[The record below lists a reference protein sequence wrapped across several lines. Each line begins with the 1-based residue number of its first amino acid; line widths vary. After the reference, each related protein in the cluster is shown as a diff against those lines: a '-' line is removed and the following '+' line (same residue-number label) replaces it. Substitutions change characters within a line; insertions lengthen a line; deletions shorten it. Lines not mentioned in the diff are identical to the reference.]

1 MGSFLFTNKPFVMTN
16 QQYYDEYVNNT
27 IDTLK
32 QLTNEDIIKS
42 VLEDYRNFVLQYDMD
57 KRQADMLDMSIVEYH
72 QYVDNMNES
81 L

>member
-1 MGSFLFTNKPFVMTN
+1 MTN
-16 QQYYDEYVNNT
+16 QQYYDEYVNNA
-27 IDTLK
+27 INTLK

-57 KRQADMLDMSIVEYH
+57 KRQADYYNMSIIEYYN
-72 QYVDNMNES
+72 YVDNMNES

>member
-1 MGSFLFTNKPFVMTN
+1 MTN
-16 QQYYDEYVNNT
+16 QQYYDEYINNT

-57 KRQADMLDMSIVEYH
+57 KRQADYYNMSIVEYH
-72 QYVDNMNES
+72 QYIDNMNES

>member
-1 MGSFLFTNKPFVMTN
+1 MTN
-16 QQYYDEYVNNT
+16 QQYYDEYVNNA

-57 KRQADMLDMSIVEYH
+57 KRQADYYNMSIVEYH
-72 QYVDNMNES
+72 QYIDNMNES